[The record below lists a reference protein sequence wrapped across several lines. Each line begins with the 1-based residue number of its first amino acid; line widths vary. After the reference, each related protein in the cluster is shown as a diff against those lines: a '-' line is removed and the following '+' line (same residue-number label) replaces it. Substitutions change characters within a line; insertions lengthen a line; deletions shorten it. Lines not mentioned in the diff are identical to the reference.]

1 MKSDQ
6 KKLIVEHSALPTCIV
21 DGNGRIDVANSH
33 MDEVFVYAGIKDA
46 NIYVLTGFK
55 MENIRAAAVNR
66 KDLLAVYHCFAE
78 THRISVSRR
87 TRYIN
92 FTVGLDHRG
101 IS

>member
-46 NIYVLTGFK
+46 NIYVLTGF
-55 MENIRAAAVNR
+55 
-66 KDLLAVYHCFAE
+66 
-78 THRISVSRR
+78 
-87 TRYIN
+87 
-92 FTVGLDHRG
+92 
-101 IS
+101 